1 MFCDKVNIVMMKII
15 HASLI
20 KKLLLITLISIS
32 FISCRE
38 IDLFEKN
45 IAVPN
50 MQWFNNFDAT
60 GSFIIKDTN
69 STYNV
74 LIVLRHTDAYLYNN
88 IWLNVGLQA
97 PGDVGLKYQKINLPL
112 GNDSKG
118 WEGVGMNDIWEVRK
132 LISGVPK
139 KFIKAG
145 TYNFSIAQLMRD
157 NPLQNIISVGLSI
170 QKAK

>member
-1 MFCDKVNIVMMKII
+1 MMKLI
-15 HASLI
+15 HASFIKIFLLI
-20 KKLLLITLISIS
+20 LLLSS
-32 FISCRE
+32 AFISCRE

-50 MQWFNNFDAT
+50 MQWFNNYDAT

-97 PGDVGLKYQKINLPL
+97 PGDDGLKYQKINLTL
-112 GNDSKG
+112 GNDAKG
-118 WEGVGMNDIWEVRK
+118 WEGIGMNDIWEVRK
-132 LISGVPK
+132 LISGIPK
-139 KFIKAG
+139 KFIKPG

-157 NPLQNIISVGLSI
+157 NPLQHIISVGLSI

>member
-1 MFCDKVNIVMMKII
+1 MMKLIY
-15 HASLI
+15 ASFIKIFFLI
-20 KKLLLITLISIS
+20 LILSTA

-50 MQWFNNFDAT
+50 MQWFNNYNAT

-97 PGDVGLKYQKINLPL
+97 PGDAGLKYQKINLML
-112 GNDSKG
+112 GNDAKG
-118 WEGVGMNDIWEVRK
+118 WEGIGMNDIWEVRK

-157 NPLQNIISVGLSI
+157 NPLQHIISVGLSI

>member
-1 MFCDKVNIVMMKII
+1 MKLIY
-15 HASLI
+15 ASFI
-20 KKLLLITLISIS
+20 KIFLLILILSTA

-50 MQWFNNFDAT
+50 MQWINNYDAT
-60 GSFIIKDTN
+60 GSFIIKDTT

-74 LIVLRHTDAYLYNN
+74 FIVLRHTDAYLYNN

-97 PGDVGLKYQKINLPL
+97 PGDVGLKYQKINLTL
-112 GNDSKG
+112 GNDAKG
-118 WEGVGMNDIWEVRK
+118 WEGIGMNDIWEVRK

-157 NPLQNIISVGLSI
+157 NPLQHIISVGLSI
-170 QKAK
+170 QNAK

>member
-1 MFCDKVNIVMMKII
+1 MMKLI
-15 HASLI
+15 HASFI
-20 KKLLLITLISIS
+20 KIFLLILILSS
-32 FISCRE
+32 AFISCRE

-50 MQWFNNFDAT
+50 MQWFNNYNAT
-60 GSFIIKDTN
+60 GSFIIKDTT

-97 PGDVGLKYQKINLPL
+97 PEDAGLKYQKINLTL
-112 GNDSKG
+112 GNDAKG
-118 WEGVGMNDIWEVRK
+118 WEGIGMNDIWEVRK

-157 NPLQNIISVGLSI
+157 NPLQHVISVGLSI

>member
-1 MFCDKVNIVMMKII
+1 MKLI
-15 HASLI
+15 HASFIKIFLFILI
-20 KKLLLITLISIS
+20 LSIA

-45 IAVPN
+45 VAVPN
-50 MQWFNNFDAT
+50 MQWFNNYNAT

-97 PGDVGLKYQKINLPL
+97 PGDAGLKYQKINLTL
-112 GNDSKG
+112 GNDAKG
-118 WEGVGMNDIWEVRK
+118 WEGIGMNDIWEVRK

-157 NPLQNIISVGLSI
+157 IPLQHIISVGLSI

>member
-1 MFCDKVNIVMMKII
+1 MKLI
-15 HASLI
+15 HASFI
-20 KKLLLITLISIS
+20 KIFLLILILSS
-32 FISCRE
+32 AFISCRE

-50 MQWFNNFDAT
+50 MQWINNYDAT
-60 GSFIIKDTN
+60 GSFIIKDTT

-74 LIVLRHTDAYLYNN
+74 FIVLRHTDAYLYNN

-97 PGDVGLKYQKINLPL
+97 PGDAGLKYQKINLTL
-112 GNDSKG
+112 GNDAKG
-118 WEGVGMNDIWEVRK
+118 WEGIGVNDIWEVRK

-157 NPLQNIISVGLSI
+157 NPLQHIISVGLSI

>member
-1 MFCDKVNIVMMKII
+1 MMKLIY
-15 HASLI
+15 ASFI
-20 KKLLLITLISIS
+20 KIFLLILILSTA

-50 MQWFNNFDAT
+50 MQWFNNYNAT

-97 PGDVGLKYQKINLPL
+97 PGDAGLKYQKINLTL
-112 GNDSKG
+112 GNDAKG
-118 WEGVGMNDIWEVRK
+118 WEGIGMNDIWEVRK

-157 NPLQNIISVGLSI
+157 NPLQHIISVGLSI

>member
-1 MFCDKVNIVMMKII
+1 MKLI
-15 HASLI
+15 HASFIKIFLFILI
-20 KKLLLITLISIS
+20 LSIA

-50 MQWFNNFDAT
+50 MQWINNYDAA

-97 PGDVGLKYQKINLPL
+97 PEDAGLKYQKINLTL
-112 GNDSKG
+112 GNDAKG
-118 WEGVGMNDIWEVRK
+118 WEGIGMNDIWEVRK

-145 TYNFSIAQLMRD
+145 TYDFSIAQLMRD
-157 NPLQNIISVGLSI
+157 NPLQHIISVGLSI

>member
-1 MFCDKVNIVMMKII
+1 MMKLI
-15 HASLI
+15 HASFI
-20 KKLLLITLISIS
+20 KIFLLILILSS
-32 FISCRE
+32 AFISCRE

-50 MQWFNNFDAT
+50 MQWFNNYNAT
-60 GSFIIKDTN
+60 CSFIIKDTT

-97 PGDVGLKYQKINLPL
+97 PGYAGLKYQKINLTL
-112 GNDSKG
+112 GNDAKG
-118 WEGVGMNDIWEVRK
+118 WEGIGMNDIWEVRK

-139 KFIKAG
+139 KFIKPG

-157 NPLQNIISVGLSI
+157 NPLQHIISVGLSV

>member
-1 MFCDKVNIVMMKII
+1 MKLI
-15 HASLI
+15 HASFIKIFLFILI
-20 KKLLLITLISIS
+20 LSIA

-45 IAVPN
+45 VAVPN
-50 MQWFNNFDAT
+50 MQWFNNYNAT
-60 GSFIIKDTN
+60 GSFIIKDTT

-97 PGDVGLKYQKINLPL
+97 PEDAGLKYQKINLTL
-112 GNDSKG
+112 GNDAKG
-118 WEGVGMNDIWEVRK
+118 WEGIGMNDIWEVRK

-157 NPLQNIISVGLSI
+157 NPLQHIISVGLSI

>member
-1 MFCDKVNIVMMKII
+1 MMKLI
-15 HASLI
+15 HASFI
-20 KKLLLITLISIS
+20 KIFLLILILSIA

-45 IAVPN
+45 VAVPN
-50 MQWFNNFDAT
+50 MQWFNNYNAT
-60 GSFIIKDTN
+60 GSFIIKDTT

-97 PGDVGLKYQKINLPL
+97 PEDAGLKYQKINLTL
-112 GNDSKG
+112 GNDAKG
-118 WEGVGMNDIWEVRK
+118 WEGIGMNDIWEVRK

-157 NPLQNIISVGLSI
+157 NPLQHVISVGLSI

>member
-1 MFCDKVNIVMMKII
+1 MRKFLPAFFFKII
-15 HASLI
+15 LP
-20 KKLLLITLISIS
+20 LLVLCAVLN
-32 FISCRE
+32 SCRE
-38 IDLFEKN
+38 IDLYEKN

-50 MQWFNNFDAT
+50 MQWFNNYNAT

-74 LIVLRHTDAYLYNN
+74 FLVLRHTDAYRYNN
-88 IWLNVGLQA
+88 LWLNIGLQP
-97 PGDVGLKYQKINLPL
+97 PGTEALQYQKINLSL
-112 GNDSKG
+112 SNDAKG

-145 TYNFSIAQLMRD
+145 QYNFSITQLMRD
-157 NPLQNIISVGLSI
+157 NPLLNVISVGMSI

>member
-1 MFCDKVNIVMMKII
+1 MKLI
-15 HASLI
+15 HASFIKIFMLI
-20 KKLLLITLISIS
+20 LLLSS
-32 FISCRE
+32 AFISCRE

-50 MQWFNNFDAT
+50 MQWINNYDAA

-97 PGDVGLKYQKINLPL
+97 PGDAGLKYQKINLTL
-112 GNDSKG
+112 GNDAKG
-118 WEGVGMNDIWEVRK
+118 WEGIGMNDIWEVRK

-157 NPLQNIISVGLSI
+157 NPLQHIISVGLSI
-170 QKAK
+170 QKAE

>member
-1 MFCDKVNIVMMKII
+1 MKLIQ
-15 HASLI
+15 ASFI
-20 KKLLLITLISIS
+20 KIFLLILMLSS
-32 FISCRE
+32 AFISCRE

-45 IAVPN
+45 ISVPN
-50 MQWFNNFDAT
+50 MQWFNNYDAT
-60 GSFIIKDTN
+60 GSFIIKDTS

-74 LIVLRHTDAYLYNN
+74 FIVLRHTDAYLYNN

-112 GNDSKG
+112 GNDAKG
-118 WEGVGMNDIWEVRK
+118 WEGIGMNDIWEVRK

-157 NPLQNIISVGLSI
+157 NPLQHIISAGLSI

>member
-1 MFCDKVNIVMMKII
+1 M
-15 HASLI
+15 
-20 KKLLLITLISIS
+20 KKLLLITLISIA

-69 STYNV
+69 SNYNV

-88 IWLNVGLQA
+88 IWLNIGLQA
-97 PGDVGLKYQKINLPL
+97 PGDPGLKYQKINLTL
-112 GNDSKG
+112 GNDAKG

-139 KFIKAG
+139 RFIKAG

>member
-1 MFCDKVNIVMMKII
+1 MRKFLQAFFLRIIFPIFLLCAIV
-15 HASLI
+15 S
-20 KKLLLITLISIS
+20 
-32 FISCRE
+32 SCRE
-38 IDLFEKN
+38 IDLYEKN

-50 MQWFNNFDAT
+50 MQWYNNYNAT

-74 LIVLRHTDAYLYNN
+74 FLVLRHTDAYQYNN
-88 IWLNVGLQA
+88 LWLNVGLQP
-97 PGDVGLKYQKINLPL
+97 PGAEALQYQKINLSL
-112 GNDSKG
+112 SNDAQG

-139 KFIKAG
+139 KFKKTG
-145 TYNFSIAQLMRD
+145 QYNFSITQLMRD
-157 NPLQNIISVGLSI
+157 NPLLNVISAGMSI

>member
-1 MFCDKVNIVMMKII
+1 MKLI
-15 HASLI
+15 HASFI
-20 KKLLLITLISIS
+20 KIFLLILILSIA

-50 MQWFNNFDAT
+50 MQWFNNYNAT
-60 GSFIIKDTN
+60 GSFIIKDTT

-97 PGDVGLKYQKINLPL
+97 PGDAGLKYQKINLTL
-112 GNDSKG
+112 GNDAKG
-118 WEGVGMNDIWEVRK
+118 WEGIGMNDIWEVRK

-157 NPLQNIISVGLSI
+157 NPLQHIISVGLSI

>member
-1 MFCDKVNIVMMKII
+1 MKLI
-15 HASLI
+15 HASFIKIFLLI
-20 KKLLLITLISIS
+20 LLLSS
-32 FISCRE
+32 AFISCRE

-50 MQWFNNFDAT
+50 MQWFNNYNAT

-97 PGDVGLKYQKINLPL
+97 PGDAGLKYQKINLKL
-112 GNDSKG
+112 GNDAKG
-118 WEGVGMNDIWEVRK
+118 WEGIGMNDIWEVRK

-145 TYNFSIAQLMRD
+145 TYNFSIEQLMRD
-157 NPLQNIISVGLSI
+157 NPLQHIISVGLSI

>member
-1 MFCDKVNIVMMKII
+1 MKLIR
-15 HASLI
+15 ASFIKIFLLI
-20 KKLLLITLISIS
+20 LLLSS
-32 FISCRE
+32 AFISCRE

-50 MQWFNNFDAT
+50 IQWFNNYNAT

-97 PGDVGLKYQKINLPL
+97 PGDAGLKYQKINLTL
-112 GNDSKG
+112 GNDAKG
-118 WEGVGMNDIWEVRK
+118 WEGIGMNDIWEVRK

-139 KFIKAG
+139 KFIRPG

-157 NPLQNIISVGLSI
+157 NPLQHIISVGLSI

>member
-1 MFCDKVNIVMMKII
+1 MKLIY
-15 HASLI
+15 ASFI
-20 KKLLLITLISIS
+20 KIFLLILILSTA

-50 MQWFNNFDAT
+50 MQWFNNYNAT

-97 PGDVGLKYQKINLPL
+97 PGDAGLKYQKINLTL
-112 GNDSKG
+112 GNDAKG
-118 WEGVGMNDIWEVRK
+118 WEGIGMNDIWEVRK

-157 NPLQNIISVGLSI
+157 NPLQHIISVGLSI

>member
-1 MFCDKVNIVMMKII
+1 MMKLIQ
-15 HASLI
+15 ASFI
-20 KKLLLITLISIS
+20 KIFLLILMLSS
-32 FISCRE
+32 AFISCRE

-45 IAVPN
+45 ISVPN
-50 MQWFNNFDAT
+50 MQWFNNYDAT
-60 GSFIIKDTN
+60 GSFIIKDTS

-74 LIVLRHTDAYLYNN
+74 FIVLRHTDAYLYNN

-112 GNDSKG
+112 GNDAKG
-118 WEGVGMNDIWEVRK
+118 WEGIGMNDIWEVRK

-157 NPLQNIISVGLSI
+157 NPLQHIISAGLSI